1 MGPFNQEDVM
11 EKRPVDI
18 SNLQDL
24 IFERQQIVA
33 LLENQELWL
42 QIPLVHRFAIVE
54 SSEFMVLMG
63 EAFTAETRYILE
75 SEVEAMMA
83 IIH

>member
-1 MGPFNQEDVM
+1 MALFSQEDVM
-11 EKRPVDI
+11 EMRPVDI

-24 IFERQQIVA
+24 IFGRRQIVA
-33 LLENQELWL
+33 LLENQDLWL
-42 QIPLVHRFAIVE
+42 QIPLVHRLAIVE
-54 SSEFMVLMG
+54 SNEFMLLMG
-63 EAFTAETRYILE
+63 EAFTTETRYILE

>member
-1 MGPFNQEDVM
+1 MALFIQEDVM
-11 EKRPVDI
+11 EMRPVDI

-24 IFERQQIVA
+24 IFERRQIVA
-33 LLENQELWL
+33 LLDNQELWL

-54 SSEFMVLMG
+54 SSEFMILMG
-63 EAFTAETRYILE
+63 EVFTAETRNILE
-75 SEVEAMMA
+75 SEVEAMIA

>member
-1 MGPFNQEDVM
+1 M

-18 SNLQDL
+18 SNLKDL

-33 LLENQELWL
+33 LLEDQELWR

-54 SSEFMVLMG
+54 SSEFMILMG
-63 EAFTAETRYILE
+63 EEFTAETRYILE

-83 IIH
+83 TIN

>member
-1 MGPFNQEDVM
+1 M

-54 SSEFMVLMG
+54 STEFVVLMG
-63 EAFTAETRYILE
+63 ETFTAETRYLLE
-75 SEVEAMMA
+75 SEVEALTA
-83 IIH
+83 TTH

>member
-1 MGPFNQEDVM
+1 MVAFNQEDVM
-11 EKRPVDI
+11 EKRPVEI

-24 IFERQQIVA
+24 IFERRQIVA

-42 QIPLVHRFAIVE
+42 QIPLVHRIAIVE
-54 SSEFMVLMG
+54 SSEFMILMG

>member
-1 MGPFNQEDVM
+1 MVAFIQADVM

-24 IFERQQIVA
+24 IFERRQIVA

-54 SSEFMVLMG
+54 SSEFMILMG

>member
-1 MGPFNQEDVM
+1 M
-11 EKRPVDI
+11 I
-18 SNLQDL
+18 
-24 IFERQQIVA
+24 
-33 LLENQELWL
+33 
-42 QIPLVHRFAIVE
+42 
-54 SSEFMVLMG
+54 LMG

>member
-1 MGPFNQEDVM
+1 MGPFSQEDVM
-11 EKRPVDI
+11 EMRPVDI
-18 SNLQDL
+18 SNFQDL

-63 EAFTAETRYILE
+63 EAFTVETRYILE
-75 SEVEAMMA
+75 SEVEAMIA

>member
-1 MGPFNQEDVM
+1 MVPFNQEDVM

-18 SNLQDL
+18 SKLQDL
-24 IFERQQIVA
+24 IFERRQIVA

-54 SSEFMVLMG
+54 SSEFMILMG

>member
-1 MGPFNQEDVM
+1 MVAFNQEDVM
-11 EKRPVDI
+11 EKRPVEI

-24 IFERQQIVA
+24 IFERRQIVA

-54 SSEFMVLMG
+54 SSEFMILMG

>member
-1 MGPFNQEDVM
+1 MVAFNQEDIM
-11 EKRPVDI
+11 EKKPVDI

-24 IFERQQIVA
+24 IFERRQIVA

-54 SSEFMVLMG
+54 SSEFMILMG
-63 EAFTAETRYILE
+63 EASTAETRYILE
-75 SEVEAMMA
+75 SEVEAMMP

>member
-54 SSEFMVLMG
+54 SSEFMILMG

>member
-1 MGPFNQEDVM
+1 M

-63 EAFTAETRYILE
+63 ETFTAETRYLLE

>member
-11 EKRPVDI
+11 QKRPVDI
-18 SNLQDL
+18 SNLQDM
-24 IFERQQIVA
+24 IFERRQIVA
-33 LLENQELWL
+33 LLENQKLWL

-54 SSEFMVLMG
+54 SSEFMILMG

>member
-1 MGPFNQEDVM
+1 M
-11 EKRPVDI
+11 EIRPVDI
-18 SNLQDL
+18 SNMQDL
-24 IFERQQIVA
+24 IFERRQIVA

-54 SSEFMVLMG
+54 SREFMILMG
-63 EAFTAETRYILE
+63 EAFTAETRYLLE
-75 SEVEAMMA
+75 SEVEAMVA

>member
-1 MGPFNQEDVM
+1 MVPFNQEDVM
-11 EKRPVDI
+11 EKRSVDI
-18 SNLQDL
+18 SKLQDL
-24 IFERQQIVA
+24 IFERRQIVA

-54 SSEFMVLMG
+54 SSEFMILMG

>member
-18 SNLQDL
+18 SNLKDL
-24 IFERQQIVA
+24 IFERRQIVA

>member
-1 MGPFNQEDVM
+1 MVPFNQEDVM

-18 SNLQDL
+18 SNLQDM
-24 IFERQQIVA
+24 IFERRQIVA

-54 SSEFMVLMG
+54 SSEFMILMG

-75 SEVEAMMA
+75 SEVEAMVA

>member
-1 MGPFNQEDVM
+1 MVPFNQEDVM

-54 SSEFMVLMG
+54 SSEFMILMG

>member
-1 MGPFNQEDVM
+1 MVALNQEDIL
-11 EKRPVDI
+11 EKKPVDI

-24 IFERQQIVA
+24 IFERRQIVA
-33 LLENQELWL
+33 LLENQEIWL

-54 SSEFMVLMG
+54 SSEFMILMG

>member
-1 MGPFNQEDVM
+1 MGPFNQEDGM

-33 LLENQELWL
+33 LLENRELWL

>member
-1 MGPFNQEDVM
+1 M
-11 EKRPVDI
+11 EMRPVDI

-24 IFERQQIVA
+24 IFERRQIVA

-54 SSEFMVLMG
+54 SSEFMILMG
-63 EAFTAETRYILE
+63 EAFTTETRYILE